1 MCAPK
6 KRDVKIHL
14 TRHWAGLEKT
24 YQLPASQRTDIFLLL
39 QVERKHQIKSRQ
51 LDLRE
56 EPHELLHGCRASA
69 ITACQ
74 GEYTQLAT
82 LTILPLSLLGH
93 KGDRWAN
100 TSYLPFALLSSACR
114 WCLTVGNHLPSTLEE
129 EFRASLQAQYLPLFA
144 PHFLFP
150 KLAPES
156 FLCINSRHC
165 VNTVL
170 RFTSTRLFQLQ
181 LSSQID
187 FLSHKFKT
195 CTV

>member
-1 MCAPK
+1 MWCENSPNEALGRTRKDMPAASFTMYKHFPLAPS
-6 KRDVKIHL
+6 R
-14 TRHWAGLEKT
+14 EKT
-24 YQLPASQRTDIFLLL
+24 SNQLG
-39 QVERKHQIKSRQ
+39 KSRQ
-51 LDLRE
+51 LGDLRE
-56 EPHELLHGCRASA
+56 EPHELVHGCRASA
-69 ITACQ
+69 ITACL

-82 LTILPLSLLGH
+82 LTILPLSLRGH

-100 TSYLPFALLSSACR
+100 TSYLPFALPSSACC

-129 EFRASLQAQYLPLFA
+129 EFLASLQAQYLPLFA

-187 FLSHKFKT
+187 FLSHKFET